1 MNPEILGFPFGDQRE
16 TRLGHVGEE
25 RRGKGVAAKR
35 ARAVS
40 DRRREGREA
49 GRARLGRGVGPR
61 LGFQELS
68 LPFFYFFSVSFSK
81 SFPNRI
87 LKAQIIS
94 NQQKSTQKKICLSM
108 NAKACC

>member
-1 MNPEILGFPFGDQRE
+1 ME
-16 TRLGHVGEE
+16 TDEKPGSVTLEK
-25 RRGKGVAAKR
+25 KGVGKESLPSGPVLSAIG
-35 ARAVS
+35 
-40 DRRREGREA
+40 EGREGKRAARGWA
-49 GRARLGRGVGPR
+49 GELG
-61 LGFQELS
+61 LGLDSRSFLFF
-68 LPFFYFFSVSFSK
+68 FFYFFSVSFSK